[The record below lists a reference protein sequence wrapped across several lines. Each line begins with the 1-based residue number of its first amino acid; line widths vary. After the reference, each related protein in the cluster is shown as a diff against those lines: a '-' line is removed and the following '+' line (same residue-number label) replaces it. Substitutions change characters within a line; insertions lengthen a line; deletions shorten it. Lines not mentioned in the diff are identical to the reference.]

1 MRGQNSTYSY
11 VIMLIL
17 SLVAIGIM
25 LAIVN
30 NALK

>member
-11 VIMLIL
+11 IIMLIL
-17 SLVAIGIM
+17 SLVAVGIM
-25 LAIVN
+25 LVIVN